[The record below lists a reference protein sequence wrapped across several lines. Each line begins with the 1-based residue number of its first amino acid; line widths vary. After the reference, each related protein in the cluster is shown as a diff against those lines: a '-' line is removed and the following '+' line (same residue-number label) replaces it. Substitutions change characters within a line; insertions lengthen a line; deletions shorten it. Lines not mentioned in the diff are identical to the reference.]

1 MDSADRARILKLIG
15 MLGSEFA
22 GEQSNAAS
30 MLGVMARNNKMTITE
45 LVAWAYKPETS
56 KPPPPPPPPPRYQ
69 RPHYYNDGWDDDDDD
84 DDGGFHDYGRNY
96 SSSVTTII
104 VGLGNAVGDYRLND
118 WERKFVSD
126 VSRRYRYDNSLSTRQ
141 REVAVR
147 ILEKL
152 GLI

>member
-56 KPPPPPPPPPRYQ
+56 KPPLSSISSIDFGLPR
-69 RPHYYNDGWDDDDDD
+69 
-84 DDGGFHDYGRNY
+84 
-96 SSSVTTII
+96 
-104 VGLGNAVGDYRLND
+104 A
-118 WERKFVSD
+118 
-126 VSRRYRYDNSLSTRQ
+126 SR
-141 REVAVR
+141 
-147 ILEKL
+147 
-152 GLI
+152 